1 MKNQKGK
8 SEKLE
13 KRTSMLPKEKN
24 NNNNNKNI

>member
-13 KRTSMLPKEKN
+13 KRTSMLAKEKN
-24 NNNNNKNI
+24 NNNNKNI